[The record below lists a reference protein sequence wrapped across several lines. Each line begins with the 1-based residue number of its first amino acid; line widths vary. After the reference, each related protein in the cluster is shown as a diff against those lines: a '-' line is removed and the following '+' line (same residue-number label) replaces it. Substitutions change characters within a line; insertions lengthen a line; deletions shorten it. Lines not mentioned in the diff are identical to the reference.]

1 MCSSVINVIICL
13 YRFERVSSISTT
25 GAISLSLITETD
37 GGIYLLATNLS
48 SLFIYSWGDSAF
60 STSQLFHL
68 TGTVNGVYS
77 VIFQSIWYSFVSVS
91 GGVGIQLYR
100 MSSGVLIQ
108 TPLYVTPPISSV
120 GLSTMLLD
128 NQLFLLTA
136 VEGTGAPSLLLAL
149 GNWIEGADFFQR
161 RGILW
166 YGVGLSSHTLLIQIY
181 PDTIPE
187 ITEEFIAQLS
197 NPTNYAVIHETNG
210 NITVRILTNDNAH
223 GVIGFSEDSI
233 SVVLPELSIQDTNR
247 QQDYSLNVVRLGGTF
262 GNVVVKFLV
271 TGQGVEDIS
280 PTEVSIYCI
289 MITIV

>member
-13 YRFERVSSISTT
+13 YRFERVYSISTT

-37 GGIYLLATNLS
+37 GSIYLLATNLS
-48 SLFIYSWGDSAF
+48 SLFIFSWRDSAF

-68 TGTVNGVYS
+68 AGTVNGVYS
-77 VIFQSIWYSFVSVS
+77 VIFQSIWYAFASVS

-108 TPLYVTPPISSV
+108 IPLYATPPISSV
-120 GLSTMLLD
+120 GVSTVLLD

-136 VEGTGAPSLLLAL
+136 VEGTNTPSLLLAL

-161 RGILW
+161 SGTLW
-166 YGVGLSSHTLLIQIY
+166 YGVGQSSHTLLIQIY

-187 ITEEFIAQLS
+187 ITEEFIGQLS
-197 NPTNYAVIHETNG
+197 NPTNQAVIHETNG

-247 QQDYSLNVVRLGGTF
+247 QQDHSLNVVRLGGTF

-289 MITIV
+289 MMT